1 MKFLGILGSPRRGG
15 NSETLLKAFLEGA
28 AGAGAEVEE
37 IFLREKKISPC
48 MEIYHCFKDGTCP
61 IKDDMLGFYDKLLA
75 ADVVALAS
83 PIFFYNVS
91 AQAKAMIDRTQA
103 LWARRYVLKKDFP
116 GGNRQGV
123 LLAVGAT
130 KGRLLFV
137 GARLTAKYFFD
148 AINVRYAAEI
158 LVRGADEKGAI
169 LEQPQTLEQA
179 RDLGRRLAQG
189 EQMGPIKMDPLAV

>member
-1 MKFLGILGSPRRGG
+1 MKILGILGSPRRGG
-15 NSETLLKAFLEGA
+15 NSEILLRAFMEGA
-28 AGAGAEVEE
+28 AAGGAEVEE
-37 IFLREKKISPC
+37 ILLREKKISPC

-61 IKDDMLGFYDKLLA
+61 IKDDMLGLYDRLLA
-75 ADVVALAS
+75 ADVVVLAS

-103 LWARRYVLKKDFP
+103 LWARRYHLKQDFP
-116 GGNRQGV
+116 GGDRQGV

-137 GARLTAKYFFD
+137 GTRLTAKYFFD
-148 AINVRYAAEI
+148 ALNVRYAAEI

-169 LEQPQTLEQA
+169 NDQPEVLERA

-189 EQMGPIKMDPLAV
+189 EQFGPIKLDPLAV

>member
-1 MKFLGILGSPRRGG
+1 MKVLGILGSPRRGG
-15 NSETLLKAFLEGA
+15 NSEILLKAFLEGA
-28 AGAGAEVEE
+28 AGGGAEVEE
-37 IFLREKKISPC
+37 ILLRELKIYPC
-48 MEIYHCFKDGTCP
+48 LEIYHCFKDGTCP
-61 IKDDMLGFYDKLLA
+61 IKDDMRELYDKLLA

-103 LWARRYVLKKDFP
+103 LWARRYVLKQDFP
-116 GGNRQGV
+116 GGRRQGI

-130 KGRLLFV
+130 KGKLLFV
-137 GARLTAKYFFD
+137 GTRLTAKYFFD
-148 AINVRYAAEI
+148 AVNVRYAAEI

-169 LEQPQTLEQA
+169 QAQPETLERA

-189 EQMGPIKMDPLAV
+189 EQLGPIKMDPLAV

>member
-1 MKFLGILGSPRRGG
+1 MKVLGILGSPRRGG
-15 NSETLLKAFLEGA
+15 NTETLLKAFLEGA
-28 AGAGAEVEE
+28 MAGGAEVEE
-37 IFLREKKISPC
+37 IRLRELKISPC

-61 IKDDMLGFYDKLLA
+61 IKDDMPALYDKLLA
-75 ADVVALAS
+75 ADVVVLAS

-103 LWARRYVLKKDFP
+103 LWARRYILKKDFP
-116 GGNRQGV
+116 PGRQGV

-137 GARLTAKYFFD
+137 GTRLTAKYFFD
-148 AINVRYAAEI
+148 ALDVSYAAEI

-169 LEQPQTLEQA
+169 SEQPEVLEKA
-179 RDLGRRLAQG
+179 LDLGRRLSQG
-189 EQMGPIKMDPLAV
+189 EKLGPIKLDPLAV

>member
-1 MKFLGILGSPRRGG
+1 MKILGILGSPRRGG
-15 NSETLLKAFLEGA
+15 NTEILLRAFLEGA
-28 AGAGAEVEE
+28 AAAGAEVEE
-37 IFLREKKISPC
+37 VLLRDRKISPC
-48 MEIYHCFKDGTCP
+48 LEIYHCFKDGTCP
-61 IKDDMLGFYDKLLA
+61 IKDDMAGLYDQLLA

-103 LWARRYVLKKDFP
+103 LWARRYVLKQDFP
-116 GGNRQGV
+116 GGHRQGV

-148 AINVRYAAEI
+148 AINVKYAAEI
-158 LVRGADEKGAI
+158 LVRGADDKGAI
-169 LEQPQTLEQA
+169 NEQTEVLERA

-189 EQMGPIKMDPLAV
+189 EQLGPIKMDPLAV

>member
-1 MKFLGILGSPRRGG
+1 MKILGILGSPRKGG
-15 NSETLLKAFLEGA
+15 NSEILLQAFLQGA
-28 AGAGAEVEE
+28 AAGGAAVEE
-37 IFLREKKISPC
+37 VRLRELKISPC

-61 IKDDMLGFYDKLLA
+61 IKDDMRELYDKLLA

-91 AQAKAMIDRTQA
+91 ALAKAMIDRTQA
-103 LWARRYVLKKDFP
+103 LWARRYVLKKDL

-137 GARLTAKYFFD
+137 GVRLTAKYFFD
-148 AINVRYAAEI
+148 ALNVKYAAEI

-169 LEQPQTLEQA
+169 QAQPQVLEQA

-189 EQMGPIKMDPLAV
+189 EQLGPIKMDPLAV

>member
-1 MKFLGILGSPRRGG
+1 MKVLGIFGSPRRQG
-15 NSETLLKAFLEGA
+15 NSELLLKAFLTGAAA
-28 AGAGAEVEE
+28 AGALVEE
-37 IFLREKKISPC
+37 VFLRELKVSPC

-61 IKDDMLGFYDKLLA
+61 IKDDMRGLYEQLLE

-83 PIFFYNVS
+83 PVFFYGLS

-103 LWARRYVLKKDFP
+103 LWARRYVTKQDFP

-123 LLAVGAT
+123 LLCTGAT
-130 KGRLLFV
+130 KGKLLFV
-137 GARLTAKYFFD
+137 GCRLTAKYFFD

-158 LVRGADEKGAI
+158 LVRGVDEKGAI
-169 LEQPQTLEQA
+169 NDRPEVLEQA

-189 EQMGPIKMDPLAV
+189 EVLEPIKMIPLAV